1 MYVCSMYKT
10 ADDRYLVVSLDSPE
24 TSEQYVI
31 DLRMLKEELWAGQG
45 DLQHHLHKAT
55 ATETAKI
62 MKNKKSKRGEEGNHL
77 MRRILQ
83 AQRWL
88 KFEHTG

>member
-1 MYVCSMYKT
+1 MHYMYVCSMYKT

-31 DLRMLKEELWAGQG
+31 DLRMLKEELQSGQG
-45 DLQHHLHKAT
+45 GLQHLLRKTT
-55 ATETAKI
+55 AT
-62 MKNKKSKRGEEGNHL
+62 KKKKEEGNHL